1 MNRVVYKIRVNL
13 RFKNAIY
20 FMLMKSIIIA
30 IGLGGLC
37 MHHAYA
43 QEQADT
49 TRYDIEP
56 YGGGGKPV

>member
-37 MHHAYA
+37 MHPAYA
-43 QEQADT
+43 QE
-49 TRYDIEP
+49 RYDIEP

>member
-1 MNRVVYKIRVNL
+1 
-13 RFKNAIY
+13 
-20 FMLMKSIIIA
+20 MLMKSIIIA

-37 MHHAYA
+37 VHHVYA

-49 TRYDIEP
+49 TLNRRYDIEP